1 MPYLISIIKLV
12 CKLFRK
18 EYSMKQLDYLL
29 FNAWLALDYV
39 IPVIFVA
46 GVAFIVWQMVLS
58 AIEQWKNL

>member
-1 MPYLISIIKLV
+1 
-12 CKLFRK
+12 
-18 EYSMKQLDYLL
+18 MKQLDYLL

-46 GVAFIVWQMVLS
+46 GVSFIVWQMVLS

>member
-1 MPYLISIIKLV
+1 
-12 CKLFRK
+12 
-18 EYSMKQLDYLL
+18 MKQLDYLL
-29 FNAWLALDYV
+29 FNAWLAFHYV